1 LPPPPPGVSMVAEP
15 VPKANTGALKRT
27 ARIPELSSL
36 KAQIESGATESAVR
50 PVQVAE
56 YQKVEPGA
64 LREAWGDFL
73 ELLRQQDRSADFK
86 TLDQPAEFGED
97 LVINLKLANGFQLV
111 RLEALKVELLA
122 FLREKLRNSQVDLK
136 AEVQIQDT
144 RKRIYTNRD
153 KFEHLSDKYPLL
165 KELRSRLD
173 LDPDY

>member
-1 LPPPPPGVSMVAEP
+1 MVAEP
-15 VPKANTGALKRT
+15 VPKANAGTLKRT

-36 KAQIESGATESAVR
+36 KAQIESKATDSE
-50 PVQVAE
+50 VQPAE
-56 YQKVEPGA
+56 LAQNQQVEPGA
-64 LREAWGDFL
+64 LREAWGDYL

-111 RLEALKVELLA
+111 RLEGLKAELLA
-122 FLREKLRNSQVDLK
+122 FLREKLRNSGVDLK
-136 AEVQIQDT
+136 AEVQKQDT
-144 RKRIYTNRD
+144 VKRIYTNRD
-153 KFEHLSDKYPLL
+153 KFEHLSDKYPVL